1 MDPLVGR
8 TLDNKYLIEKLLGKG
23 GMGSV
28 YQAIHTGTKRT
39 VAIKIIAP
47 QFMRNRELL
56 IRFQREAEASGR
68 LRHPNVVN
76 VTDFGVTA
84 IDHTSFAYLVM
95 EYLMGGDVA
104 SLLHNLGE
112 FEEPMARHYVAEIA
126 LSLHYLHTIGIV
138 HRDLK
143 PDNGTEFFFFFFFE
157 LF

>member
-76 VTDFGVTA
+76 
-84 IDHTSFAYLVM
+84 
-95 EYLMGGDVA
+95 
-104 SLLHNLGE
+104 
-112 FEEPMARHYVAEIA
+112 
-126 LSLHYLHTIGIV
+126 
-138 HRDLK
+138 
-143 PDNGTEFFFFFFFE
+143 
-157 LF
+157 